1 MSIDTQT
8 TATAV
13 PSLDSDL
20 FHIDQYETYAALRE
34 QGPVSKVSF
43 IGREAYLI
51 TRHAEAKAALG
62 DLRLSNDQKKQPP
75 EVELPTYHGIP
86 EDVRPY
92 FANNMG
98 SNDPPVHTRLRK
110 LVSREFTARRVES
123 MRPRIEEL
131 AEKLLDGFT
140 GDETDLVEN
149 FAYPL
154 PITVIS
160 ELLGVEERYQGDF
173 RRWSN
178 EFLVIDAGSVEQRE
192 QAARA
197 LVGFIV
203 DLVARRRAD
212 PGDDLLSALITVHEE
227 DQDRL
232 SNDEL
237 ASVVLILLIAGFE
250 TSVSL
255 IAMTTYLLLTHP
267 EELAKVRKDPAV
279 LPGAVDES
287 LRFLGPAEITTR
299 GSLEDVEIG
308 GVHIPA
314 HSTVLI
320 AGAAANRDPRKFTDP
335 ERFDVTRDT
344 TGHLSFGH
352 GIHFCVG
359 GPLARL
365 EGEIAL
371 RALLRRFP
379 HLALAI
385 EPEQVSWRRSFL
397 RGIDSLPVRLGR

>member
-1 MSIDTQT
+1 M
-8 TATAV
+8 
-13 PSLDSDL
+13 
-20 FHIDQYETYAALRE
+20 
-34 QGPVSKVSF
+34 
-43 IGREAYLI
+43 
-51 TRHAEAKAALG
+51 
-62 DLRLSNDQKKQPP
+62 
-75 EVELPTYHGIP
+75 
-86 EDVRPY
+86 
-92 FANNMG
+92 
-98 SNDPPVHTRLRK
+98 
-110 LVSREFTARRVES
+110 
-123 MRPRIEEL
+123 
-131 AEKLLDGFT
+131 
-140 GDETDLVEN
+140 
-149 FAYPL
+149 
-154 PITVIS
+154 IS

-173 RRWSN
+173 GRWSN
-178 EFLVIDAGSVEQRE
+178 EFLVIDADRVEQRE

-197 LVGFIV
+197 LVGFIL
-203 DLVARRRAD
+203 DLIDRRRAD
-212 PGDDLLSALITVHEE
+212 PGPDLLSALINVHEE

-255 IAMTTYLLLTHP
+255 IAMATYLLLTHP
-267 EELAKVRKDPAV
+267 GELAKVRRDPAV
-279 LPGAVDES
+279 LPNAVDEA

-320 AGAAANRDPRKFTDP
+320 SGAAANRDPRKFPDP
-335 ERFDVTRDT
+335 ERFDVSRDT

-379 HLALAI
+379 DLALAI

-397 RGIDSLPVRLGR
+397 RGIDSLPVRLGA

>member
-1 MSIDTQT
+1 MPIDTS
-8 TATAV
+8 TAV

-86 EDVRPY
+86 ENVRPY

-98 SNDPPVHTRLRK
+98 SNDPPAHTRLRR
-110 LVSREFTARRVES
+110 LVAREFTARRVES
-123 MRPRIEEL
+123 MRTRIEEL
-131 AEKLLDGFT
+131 AEQLLDGLT
-140 GDETDLVEN
+140 GQDEADLVER

-173 RRWSN
+173 GRWSN
-178 EFLVIDAGSVEQRE
+178 EFLVIDADRVEQRE

-197 LVGFIV
+197 LVGFIL
-203 DLVARRRAD
+203 DLIDRRRAD
-212 PGDDLLSALITVHEE
+212 PGPDLLSALINVHEE

-255 IAMTTYLLLTHP
+255 IAMATYLLLTHP
-267 EELAKVRKDPAV
+267 GELAKVRRDPAV
-279 LPGAVDES
+279 LPNAVDEA

-320 AGAAANRDPRKFTDP
+320 SGAAANRDPRKFPDP
-335 ERFDVTRDT
+335 ERFDVSRDT

-379 HLALAI
+379 DLALAI

-397 RGIDSLPVRLGR
+397 RGIDSLPVRLGA

>member
-1 MSIDTQT
+1 MTDTR
-8 TATAV
+8 AAP

-20 FHIDQYETYAALRE
+20 FHLDQYAAYAALRE
-34 QGPVSKVSF
+34 QGPVSRVSF

-51 TRHAEAKAALG
+51 TRHAEARAALG
-62 DLRLSNDQKKQPP
+62 DLRLSNDFKKQPP

-92 FANNMG
+92 FAHNMG
-98 SNDPPVHTRLRK
+98 SNDPPAHTRLRA
-110 LVSREFTARRVES
+110 LVAREFTARRVES

-131 AEKLLDGFT
+131 ADRLLDTLT
-140 GDETDLVEN
+140 GRAQADLVESY
-149 FAYPL
+149 AYPL

-160 ELLGVEERYQGDF
+160 ELLGVEERYQSDF
-173 RRWSN
+173 GRWSN
-178 EFLVIDAGSVEQRE
+178 EFLVIDAEHAEQRG

-197 LVGFIV
+197 LVGFIL
-203 DLVARRRAD
+203 DLIDRRRAD
-212 PGDDLLSALITVHEE
+212 PGPDLLSALIGVHEE
-227 DQDRL
+227 DEDRL
-232 SNDEL
+232 GNDEL

-255 IAMTTYLLLTHP
+255 ISMGAYLLLTHP
-267 EELAKVRKDPAV
+267 AELATIRQDPSV
-279 LPGAVDES
+279 LPNAVEEI

-299 GSLEDVEIG
+299 GALEDVTIG
-308 GVHIPA
+308 DVTIPA

-320 AGAAANRDPRKFTDP
+320 AGAAANRDPRRFPDP
-335 ERFDVTRDT
+335 ERFDVTRDAS
-344 TGHLSFGH
+344 GHLSFGH

-379 HLALAI
+379 GLALAI
-385 EPEQVSWRRSFL
+385 APQEVSWRRSFL
-397 RGIDSLPVRLGR
+397 RGIDSLPVELAR

>member
-1 MSIDTQT
+1 MDT
-8 TATAV
+8 TAAV

-20 FHIDQYETYAALRE
+20 FHIDQYDTYAALRE

-43 IGREAYLI
+43 IGREAFLI

-110 LVSREFTARRVES
+110 LVAREFTARRVES
-123 MRPRIEEL
+123 MRARIEEL
-131 AEKLLDGFT
+131 AERLLDGFD
-140 GDETDLVEN
+140 GQDGTDLVER

-173 RRWSN
+173 GRWSN
-178 EFLVIDAGSVEQRE
+178 EFLVIEADRVEQRE

-197 LVGFIV
+197 LVGFIL
-203 DLVARRRAD
+203 DLIDRRRAD
-212 PGDDLLSALITVHEE
+212 PGSDLLSALITVHEE

-255 IAMTTYLLLTHP
+255 IAMATYLLLTHP
-267 EELAKVRKDPAV
+267 EELAKVRRDPAV
-279 LPGAVDES
+279 LPNAVDEA

-320 AGAAANRDPRKFTDP
+320 AGAAANRDPRKFPDP

-359 GPLARL
+359 GPLARM

-379 HLALAI
+379 DLSLAI

>member
-1 MSIDTQT
+1 MSIDT
-8 TATAV
+8 TAAV

-20 FHIDQYETYAALRE
+20 FHIDQYDTYAALRE

-43 IGREAYLI
+43 IGREAFLI

-110 LVSREFTARRVES
+110 LVAREFTARRVES
-123 MRPRIEEL
+123 MRARIEEL
-131 AEKLLDGFT
+131 AERLLDGFD
-140 GDETDLVEN
+140 GQDGTDLVER

-173 RRWSN
+173 GRWSN
-178 EFLVIDAGSVEQRE
+178 EFLVIEADRVEQRE

-197 LVGFIV
+197 LVGFIL
-203 DLVARRRAD
+203 DLIDRRRAD
-212 PGDDLLSALITVHEE
+212 PGSDLLSALITVHEE

-255 IAMTTYLLLTHP
+255 IAMATYLLLTHP
-267 EELAKVRKDPAV
+267 EELAKVRRDPAV
-279 LPGAVDES
+279 LPNAVDEA

-320 AGAAANRDPRKFTDP
+320 AGAAANRDPRKFPDP

-359 GPLARL
+359 GPLARM

-379 HLALAI
+379 DLSLAI

>member
-1 MSIDTQT
+1 MS
-8 TATAV
+8 TATSTAV

-34 QGPVSKVSF
+34 QGPVSRVSF
-43 IGREAYLI
+43 IGREAFLI

-98 SNDPPVHTRLRK
+98 SNDPPAHTRLRR
-110 LVSREFTARRVES
+110 LVAREFTARRVES
-123 MRPRIEEL
+123 MRTRIEEL
-131 AEKLLDGFT
+131 AERLLDGLT
-140 GDETDLVEN
+140 GQDEADLVER

-173 RRWSN
+173 GRWSN
-178 EFLVIDAGSVEQRE
+178 EFLVIDADRVEQRE

-197 LVGFIV
+197 LVGFIL
-203 DLVARRRAD
+203 DLIERRRAD
-212 PGDDLLSALITVHEE
+212 PGPDLLSALIDVHEADE
-227 DQDRL
+227 DRL
-232 SNDEL
+232 STDEL

-267 EELAKVRKDPAV
+267 EELAKVRRDPAV
-279 LPGAVDES
+279 LPNAVEEA

-299 GSLEDVEIG
+299 GSLEDIEIG

-320 AGAAANRDPRKFTDP
+320 AGAAANRDPRKFPDP
-335 ERFDVTRDT
+335 ERFDVSRDT

-379 HLALAI
+379 GLTLAI
-385 EPEQVSWRRSFL
+385 EPGQVSWRRSFL
-397 RGIDSLPVRLGR
+397 RGLDSLPVRLGR

>member
-1 MSIDTQT
+1 MPTDTQ
-8 TATAV
+8 AAL

-20 FHIDQYETYAALRE
+20 FHIDQYAAYAALRE

-51 TRHAEAKAALG
+51 TRHAEARAALG
-62 DLRLSNDQKKQPP
+62 DLRLSNDFKKQPP
-75 EVELPTYHGIP
+75 EVELPTFHGIP

-98 SNDPPVHTRLRK
+98 SNDPPAHTRLRR
-110 LVSREFTARRVES
+110 LVAREFTARRVES
-123 MRPRIEEL
+123 MRARIEEL
-131 AEKLLDGFT
+131 AEGLLDGLT
-140 GDETDLVEN
+140 GEAEADLVER

-160 ELLGVEERYQGDF
+160 ELFGVEERYQGDF
-173 RRWSN
+173 GRWSN
-178 EFLVIDAGSVEQRE
+178 EFLVIDADRVAQRE
-192 QAARA
+192 EAARA
-197 LVGFIV
+197 LVGFI
-203 DLVARRRAD
+203 LELIERRRAD
-212 PGDDLLSALITVHEE
+212 PGPDLLSALINVHEE
-227 DQDRL
+227 DEDRL
-232 SNDEL
+232 STQEL

-255 IAMTTYLLLTHP
+255 IAMGTYLLLTHP
-267 EELAKVRKDPAV
+267 EELAKVRQDPSLLPNAV
-279 LPGAVDES
+279 EEV

-299 GSLEDVEIG
+299 GSLEPVQIGDVL
-308 GVHIPA
+308 IPA

-320 AGAAANRDPRKFTDP
+320 AGAAANRDPRRFPDP
-335 ERFDVTRDT
+335 ERFDVTRDAS
-344 TGHLSFGH
+344 GHLSFGH

-379 HLALAI
+379 DLALAV
-385 EPEQVSWRRSFL
+385 PAEQVRWRRSFL
-397 RGIDSLPVRLGR
+397 RGIESLPVRLGR

>member
-1 MSIDTQT
+1 MSIDT
-8 TATAV
+8 TAAV

-20 FHIDQYETYAALRE
+20 FHIDQYDTYAALRE

-43 IGREAYLI
+43 IGREAFLI

-110 LVSREFTARRVES
+110 LVAREFTARRVES
-123 MRPRIEEL
+123 MRARIEEL
-131 AEKLLDGFT
+131 AERLLDGFD
-140 GDETDLVEN
+140 GQDGTDLVER

-173 RRWSN
+173 GRWSN
-178 EFLVIDAGSVEQRE
+178 EFLVIEADRVEQRE

-197 LVGFIV
+197 LVGFIL
-203 DLVARRRAD
+203 DLIDRRRAD
-212 PGDDLLSALITVHEE
+212 PGSDLLSALITVHEE

-255 IAMTTYLLLTHP
+255 IAMATYLLLTHP
-267 EELAKVRKDPAV
+267 EELAKVRRDPAV
-279 LPGAVDES
+279 LPNAVDEA

-320 AGAAANRDPRKFTDP
+320 AGAAANRDPRKFPNP

-359 GPLARL
+359 GPLARM

-379 HLALAI
+379 DLSLAI
-385 EPEQVSWRRSFL
+385 DPEQVSWRRSFL

>member
-1 MSIDTQT
+1 MT
-8 TATAV
+8 TDAHTAV

-34 QGPVSKVSF
+34 REPVSKVSF
-43 IGREAYLI
+43 IGREAFLI

-62 DLRLSNDQKKQPP
+62 DLRLSNDFKKQPP
-75 EVELPTYHGIP
+75 GVELPTYHGIP

-98 SNDPPVHTRLRK
+98 SNDPPTHTRLRR

-123 MRPRIEEL
+123 MRTRVAQL
-131 AEKLLDGFT
+131 AEHLLDGLA
-140 GDETDLVEN
+140 GERETDLVER

-173 RRWSN
+173 GRWSN
-178 EFLVIDAGSVEQRE
+178 EFLVIDADRVEQRE
-192 QAARA
+192 HAARA
-197 LVGFIV
+197 LVGFILELV
-203 DLVARRRAD
+203 DRRRAD
-212 PGDDLLSALITVHEE
+212 PGSDLLSALIHVHDE
-227 DQDRL
+227 DEDRL
-232 SNDEL
+232 STDEL

-255 IAMTTYLLLTHP
+255 IAMATYLLLTHP
-267 EELAKVRKDPAV
+267 GELAKVRADPSLV
-279 LPGAVDES
+279 PNAVDEV

-299 GSLEDVEIG
+299 GTLEPVEIG

-320 AGAAANRDPRKFTDP
+320 AGAAANRDPRRFPDP

-344 TGHLSFGH
+344 GGHLSFGH

-371 RALLRRFP
+371 RALLNRFP
-379 HLALAI
+379 GLDLAI
-385 EPEQVSWRRSFL
+385 PAEQVRWRRSFL
-397 RGIDSLPVRLGR
+397 RGIESLPVRLGR